1 MKKYILLL
9 FISLLVLP
17 LVTTA
22 HTLHSKLGN
31 TRSMACGACASN
43 AGFELGNANGWAAQ
57 SGVIGNYT
65 GGINFSI
72 NTPNNNPAQQT
83 LVTNGND
90 EVGGFPRVCNLIVG
104 NTSSVRLGNAQN
116 GSGQEN
122 ISYQFTVS
130 TATPYFTYY
139 YAVVLESAATL
150 HTAPDQPRFSV
161 RMTDGTNTPI
171 LCAGYEVNG
180 SNAVNIGGFTNV
192 GGALYKPWDAV
203 IIPLQSYIGQCVT
216 ITFETRDCNFG
227 DHYGYAYI
235 DADCS
240 NPVIKAPPTNCNN
253 SKSKATLYAPP
264 GAGSYTWTG
273 PQIQGASN
281 LDSVVIAGSGHW
293 DCLMT
298 TKTNNGSLPCTY
310 TISTDVL
317 PTSFTPTAN
326 FTYNTACQGENV
338 NFNNTTSP
346 ANVWTDYT
354 WDIGLDG
361 VIDATSFD
369 TSNVLFSNPT
379 QQPISIPVKLQTKNS
394 YCTADTVIYVVVNPK
409 PVANAG
415 VDVQVCNGSLVTL
428 NSTTNALYE
437 WYEGL
442 NVFTT
447 IAGNGQS
454 YTTTPVASN
463 NYTVI
468 VTNQYGCKDTDD
480 VYVAVN
486 IAPLANF
493 TATDVCYPNTTVFTN
508 TTINTAAGDVYSWL
522 FETGDSSSA
531 SSPNHLYHSCGTK
544 PVKLVVKSVNGC
556 TSVVLKNANV
566 FCKPQAVIVSSNS
579 CMYNP
584 TLFFANNIGS
594 SAIVGYNWDPNYPAS
609 TVQAATPLNTTTSN
623 QGGNYLYS
631 TDGIKNI
638 VVVVTNG
645 DGCKDTIIKSVTV
658 YPVPT
663 TVFNASSVCKNDSTT
678 FTSTST
684 VNAPDNIVQY
694 QWDYNNDGVY
704 EKTSATN
711 IQRYTYSFV
720 YKGDAY
726 LITTSNHGCKDT
738 ALAPVE
744 VYPLPATNMEFNN
757 VCYGTAVNFINT
769 STVGYGSIV
778 ASNWK
783 YTFTD
788 SALTIGTAPTS
799 FTFAQPNYYTVLL
812 TATSNY
818 GCKNSR
824 LKIVTVYPTP
834 VVDFNALSVKDCAP
848 FCVTQNNNT
857 IINATIVP
865 TTVTS
870 YVWYFG
876 TGDSSNAKTPLYC
889 YASSNNN
896 TSKLYTVM
904 LKAES
909 DYGCVSTAIK
919 TNYIEVLPKPV
930 AAFVATPTNAVLST
944 NLIELVDKSIYGNV
958 ITWDYGV
965 PYLPLNTS
973 APAYQA
979 ISYNDSGNF
988 VITQYVQNKFG
999 CTDTAYQPILI
1010 IKDYNVFVPTAFTPN
1025 DDGLN
1030 DYFMPKSFGITTFN
1044 LLIFNRWGDVVA
1056 KINETTLKG
1065 WDGLDDRTYEKCK
1078 QDVYLWKLNYTTL
1091 RGNSGETN
1099 GRVTLVR

>member
-1 MKKYILLL
+1 MKTYFLL
-9 FISLLVLP
+9 FLFSLINLP
-17 LVTTA
+17 LLTIA
-22 HTLHSKLGN
+22 DTLQGGQNS
-31 TRSMACGACASN
+31 RFSRACGACADN
-43 AGFELGNANGWAAQ
+43 AGFELGNVNGWIAQ

-65 GGINFSI
+65 GGLNFST
-72 NTPNNNPAQQT
+72 NTPNNNSAQQT
-83 LVTNGND
+83 LLTSGND
-90 EVGGFPRVCNLIVG
+90 EVGAFPRVCNLIAG
-104 NTSSVRLGNAQN
+104 NTSSVRLGNAQT

-130 TATPYFTYY
+130 AATPYFTYY

-203 IIPLQSYIGQCVT
+203 VIPLQGYVGQCVT

-240 NPVIKAPPTNCNN
+240 NPVIKAPPINCNN

-264 GAGSYTWTG
+264 GAGSYTWAG
-273 PQIQGASN
+273 PQIQGPSN
-281 LDSVVIAGSGHW
+281 LDSVVITGAGHW

-310 TISTDVL
+310 TISTDVM
-317 PTSFTPTAN
+317 PTTFTPTAS
-326 FTYNTACQGENV
+326 FTYNTACQGEKV
-338 NFNNTTSP
+338 NFNNTTTP
-346 ANVWTDYT
+346 ANVWTDYA
-354 WDIGLDG
+354 WDFGVDG

-369 TSNVLFSNPT
+369 TSDVLLPNPT

-409 PVANAG
+409 PAANAG
-415 VDVQVCNGSLVTL
+415 VDVQVCNGSPVTL

-442 NVFTT
+442 NVFNT
-447 IAGNGQS
+447 IVGIGQS
-454 YTTTPVASN
+454 YTTIPTASN

-486 IAPLANF
+486 IAPIANF
-493 TATDVCYPNTTVFTN
+493 TATDICYPNTTVFTN
-508 TTINTAAGDVYSWL
+508 TTTNTGAGDVYSWL
-522 FETGDSSSA
+522 FEAGDSA
-531 SSPNHLYHSCGTK
+531 SVFSPSYQYHSCGTK

-556 TSVVLKNANV
+556 TSVILKNANV
-566 FCKPQAVIVSSNS
+566 FCKPKATISTANVCTYDSA
-579 CMYNP
+579 MF
-584 TLFFANNIGS
+584 TANN
-594 SAIVGYNWDPNYPAS
+594 VGITALTNYVWDFNYPTP
-609 TVQAATPLNTTTSN
+609 TVQSNTPIATNASIKTPSN
-623 QGGNYLYS
+623 LYA
-631 TDGIKNI
+631 TDGVKHIALIVKNTEGCADTLIK
-638 VVVVTNG
+638 TM
-645 DGCKDTIIKSVTV
+645 TV

-663 TVFNASSVCKNDSTT
+663 TIFSASSVCKNDSTK

-684 VNAPDNIVQY
+684 VNAPDNIIQY
-694 QWDYNNDGVY
+694 QWDYNNDGIY
-704 EKTSATN
+704 EKTSAASV
-711 IQRYTYSFV
+711 QHYTYPFV
-720 YKGDAY
+720 YKGDSY

-744 VYPLPATNMEFNN
+744 VYPLPATNMEFTNA
-757 VCYGTAVNFINT
+757 CYGTPVNFINT

-783 YTFTD
+783 YTFVD
-788 SALTIGTAPTS
+788 STVTVGTAPTS
-799 FTFAQPNYYTVLL
+799 FTFAQANYYTILL
-812 TATSNY
+812 TTSSNY

-834 VVDFNALSVKDCAP
+834 ITDFSAVSVKDCAP
-848 FCVTQNNNT
+848 FCVTFNNNT
-857 IINATIVP
+857 TIDVNAVP
-865 TTVTS
+865 TNVTS

-876 TGDSSNAKTPLYC
+876 TGDSSNAKNPVYC
-889 YASSNNN
+889 YASSTDNKN
-896 TSKLYTVM
+896 KLYT
-904 LKAES
+904 LTLTAES
-909 DYGCVSTAIK
+909 NYGCVTTTTKPS
-919 TNYIEVLPKPV
+919 YIEVLPKPT
-930 AAFVATPTNAVLST
+930 AAFVATPTNAQLST
-944 NLIELVDKSIYGNV
+944 NLIELVDKSMFGDV

-979 ISYNDSGNF
+979 VSYNDSGNF
-988 VITQYVQNKFG
+988 VITQYVQNNFG

-1010 IKDYNVFVPTAFTPN
+1010 IKDYNIFVPSAFTPN
-1025 DDGLN
+1025 DDALN
-1030 DYFMPKSFGITTFN
+1030 DYFAPKSFGIITFN

-1056 KINETTLKG
+1056 KINETTAKG
-1065 WDGLDDRTYEKCK
+1065 WDGLDDRSYEKCK

-1099 GRVTLVR
+1099 GRVTLIR